1 MTFNAH
7 FVPMMPDMDHIVA
20 RLCEPSSLKD
30 MAHSPNGV
38 PMPSRK
44 ELEEI
49 IVRLKT
55 TLFPGYYEAGDM
67 ETTSLRYRL
76 ASTLDSVF
84 LKLTRQI
91 FCASCFERAVSGH
104 EAVEMEQLATKW
116 TFQFIESLPHIRGL
130 LAVDI
135 KAAYE
140 GDPAATGVGEI
151 LFCYPFVTA
160 MIHYRVAHELL
171 QLGVPLIPRIL
182 CESAHAATGIDIHPG
197 ARIGEGFFIDHGT
210 GVVIGETSVIGCH
223 CRIYQGVTLG
233 ARSFP
238 CTEDGALIR
247 GARRHP
253 RLGDRVTVYAGA
265 SILGNIN
272 IGSGAIIG
280 ANMWVTNDVP
290 ENTKLTS
297 QSTKKNH
304 G

>member
-1 MTFNAH
+1 
-7 FVPMMPDMDHIVA
+7 MDHIVA

-30 MAHSPNGV
+30 AAYAPNAV
-38 PMPSRK
+38 PMPSLK
-44 ELEEI
+44 ELED
-49 IVRLKT
+49 VVARLKI
-55 TLFPGYYEAGDM
+55 TLFPGYYEAGNG
-67 ETTSLRYRL
+67 EPASPRYLL

-84 LKLTRQI
+84 LKLSWQI
-91 FCASCFERAVSGH
+91 FCAFCFGRAVSGH
-104 EAVEMEQLATKW
+104 EAAEREQLSRKW
-116 TFQFIESLPHIRGL
+116 AFQFIESLPHIRGL
-130 LAVDI
+130 LTIDI

-140 GDPAATGVGEI
+140 GDPAATGIGEI

-210 GVVIGETSVIGCH
+210 GVVIGETSVIGNY

-238 CTEDGALIR
+238 RAEDGALIR

-265 SILGNIN
+265 SILGNIS
-272 IGSGAIIG
+272 IGSGAVIG
-280 ANMWVTNDVP
+280 ANMWVTSDVP
-290 ENTKLTS
+290 ENTRLTAGGM
-297 QSTKKNH
+297 KKNH